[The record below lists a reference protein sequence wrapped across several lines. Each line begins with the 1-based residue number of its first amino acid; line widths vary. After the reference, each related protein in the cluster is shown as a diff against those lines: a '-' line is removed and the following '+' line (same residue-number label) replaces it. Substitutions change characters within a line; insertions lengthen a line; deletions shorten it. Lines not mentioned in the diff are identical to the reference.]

1 MRRNL
6 SPEAHV
12 RKTCIQIAEARG
24 CYHVRTNAGLVFK
37 KDRRGKEYAIQLAPK
52 GTPDDWF
59 VVPPEGLALAV
70 EFKTSKLDGYSRHTK
85 PSAAQRG
92 EIARIR
98 RANGYAEVVRSA
110 EDMHRVLDA
119 LGCPQMGE
127 WR

>member
-37 KDRRGKEYAIQLAPK
+37 RDHRGKDRAIQLAPK

-59 VVPPEGLALAV
+59 VVPPDGLALAV
-70 EFKTSKLDGYSRHTK
+70 EFKTPRIDGYSRRTK
-85 PSAAQRG
+85 PSEAQLG
-92 EIARIR
+92 QIARIR
-98 RANGYAEVVRSA
+98 RANGYAEVVRTP
-110 EDMHRVLDA
+110 EEMHRILDA
-119 LGCPQMGE
+119 LGCPKPGE